1 MKNKNLE
8 SRRKFLLKG
17 FSERE
22 KLISDIASLMRD
34 EVDQN
39 DKIKMLTPDGKLV
52 EVDSKVLKNNKPASK
67 TTNAEILK
75 WMESGKKN
83 K

>member
-8 SRRKFLLKG
+8 SRRNFLLKG
-17 FSERE
+17 FSDRE
-22 KLISDIASLMRD
+22 KLISDIASLLR
-34 EVDQN
+34 EETDQT

-52 EVDSKVLKNNKPASK
+52 EVDSSVLKNRQSTSK
-67 TTNAEILK
+67 TSNAEILK
-75 WMESGKKN
+75 WMESGKK